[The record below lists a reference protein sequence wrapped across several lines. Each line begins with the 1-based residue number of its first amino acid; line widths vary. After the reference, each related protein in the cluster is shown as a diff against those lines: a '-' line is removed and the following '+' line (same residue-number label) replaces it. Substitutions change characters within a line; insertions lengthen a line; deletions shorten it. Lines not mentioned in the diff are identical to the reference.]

1 MKFRCGNL
9 RCNQQ
14 LNTAFEIFRYILT
27 PGFAKPGFVHRKAIL
42 KVAQV
47 CAYFDPRRI
56 DNRHGISITRMRG
69 VRSPKEKP
77 TALTDR
83 FISLTIAGVI
93 LNLWRASAQLS

>member
-1 MKFRCGNL
+1 
-9 RCNQQ
+9 
-14 LNTAFEIFRYILT
+14 
-27 PGFAKPGFVHRKAIL
+27 
-42 KVAQV
+42 
-47 CAYFDPRRI
+47 
-56 DNRHGISITRMRG
+56 MRG